1 MLYIIIIKII
11 NKLKESYK
19 KIKKNYKLVQKIHF
33 KCLLKLSIEELD
45 LIPNGI
51 EFHSPGAATA
61 NVLSP

>member
-19 KIKKNYKLVQKIHF
+19 RYIF
-33 KCLLKLSIEELD
+33 KCPLKLSIEELD
-45 LIPNGI
+45 LIPSWI

-61 NVLSP
+61 NFLSP